1 MKCNKLLPVLPL
13 IIGCGLL
20 AGIVFIAFA
29 ASNQPDDWLT
39 KYQKQ
44 LEKEA
49 LDLACQFADFRK
61 SVQPVEI
68 DVRLSNLWQR
78 KTDEKTEQGAFT
90 EARNDVITR
99 GYAPCKK
106 RNPW

>member
-1 MKCNKLLPVLPL
+1 MKCNKLLLVLPL

-49 LDLACQFADFRK
+49 LDLAYQFADFRK

-68 DVRLSNLWQR
+68 DVIG
-78 KTDEKTEQGAFT
+78 T
-90 EARNDVITR
+90 I
-99 GYAPCKK
+99 Y
-106 RNPW
+106 